1 MRMKLIT
8 WLFLSVLV
16 SGGAVLLSWWIGT
29 DPVMHLA
36 ESVPGMDGRPVRQS
50 AREFFIRIGEFGMTF
65 DAAHASLS
73 DGRTL
78 PGEWPRFRGP
88 RADNVS
94 TADAALADQ
103 WGPEGPEVLW
113 SVDLGEGH
121 AAPAVLNGRVYI
133 LDYDET
139 RRADALRCFSLEN
152 GSELWRRWYTVPVK
166 RNHGMSRT
174 IPAVTDRF
182 VVTIG
187 PRCHVMCV
195 DALSGDF
202 LWGIDLEKD
211 YETEVPLWYTG
222 QCPLIDG
229 STAVIAPGGR
239 TLLIGVDC
247 ATGEVVWETPNP
259 HGWQMSHS
267 SVMPMTLNGLRMYVY
282 CALGG
287 VVGVAAEG
295 DIKGQVLW
303 ETDSWSPNVAAPSP
317 VIFDDGRIFLTAGY
331 GYGSAMLQV
340 RETDGSYA
348 VETLYRLSPKEGLA
362 CEQQTPFLYQG
373 YLFGVLP
380 KDAGDLRNQFVC
392 YDPEGSMTWTSG
404 KTKRFGLGPFL
415 AADDKFYV
423 LSDDGVLTMLEAST
437 REYLELD
444 RARILDGQDSWGP
457 IALAGGRML
466 LRDSRRMVCIDVS
479 QRN

>member
-1 MRMKLIT
+1 
-8 WLFLSVLV
+8 
-16 SGGAVLLSWWIGT
+16 
-29 DPVMHLA
+29 
-36 ESVPGMDGRPVRQS
+36 
-50 AREFFIRIGEFGMTF
+50 
-65 DAAHASLS
+65 
-73 DGRTL
+73 
-78 PGEWPRFRGP
+78 
-88 RADNVS
+88 
-94 TADAALADQ
+94 
-103 WGPEGPEVLW
+103 
-113 SVDLGEGH
+113 
-121 AAPAVLNGRVYI
+121 
-133 LDYDET
+133 
-139 RRADALRCFSLEN
+139 
-152 GSELWRRWYTVPVK
+152 
-166 RNHGMSRT
+166 MSRT

-202 LWGIDLEKD
+202 LWGIDLEKE

-229 STAVIAPGGR
+229 STAVIAPGGSA
-239 TLLIGVDC
+239 LLIGVDC
-247 ATGEVVWETPNP
+247 AAGEVVWETPNP
-259 HGWQMSHS
+259 RGWEMSHS
-267 SVMPMTLNGLRMYVY
+267 SVMPMTLDGVRMYVY

-295 DIKGQVLW
+295 DRRGQVLW

-317 VIFDDGRIFLTAGY
+317 VVFEDGRIFLTAGY
-331 GYGSAMLQV
+331 GYGSAMLQI

-415 AADDKFYV
+415 AADEKFYV

-437 REYLELD
+437 GQYVELG
-444 RARILDGQDSWGP
+444 RARVLDGQDSWGP
-457 IALAGGRML
+457 IALAEGRML

>member
-1 MRMKLIT
+1 M
-8 WLFLSVLV
+8 
-16 SGGAVLLSWWIGT
+16 
-29 DPVMHLA
+29 
-36 ESVPGMDGRPVRQS
+36 
-50 AREFFIRIGEFGMTF
+50 
-65 DAAHASLS
+65 
-73 DGRTL
+73 
-78 PGEWPRFRGP
+78 
-88 RADNVS
+88 
-94 TADAALADQ
+94 
-103 WGPEGPEVLW
+103 
-113 SVDLGEGH
+113 
-121 AAPAVLNGRVYI
+121 
-133 LDYDET
+133 
-139 RRADALRCFSLEN
+139 
-152 GSELWRRWYTVPVK
+152 
-166 RNHGMSRT
+166 
-174 IPAVTDRF
+174 
-182 VVTIG
+182 
-187 PRCHVMCV
+187 
-195 DALSGDF
+195 
-202 LWGIDLEKD
+202 
-211 YETEVPLWYTG
+211 
-222 QCPLIDG
+222 PLIDG